1 MRARVVQ
8 GIAITGFAIAV
19 GANPETRN
27 VLAIGAVLLA
37 GLAGAVVTER
47 IRGGPALMVIGVVV
61 AAVAVWLLPQHDDV
75 AAATILSALFAMG
88 VSLVVHSRPVD
99 ADAPG
104 KRGGVVLAALLLVVT
119 LVFAAYIGAETPA
132 AAWFGGGTTHG
143 PTDKRQVAITFDD
156 GPDAMSTPQVMAILD
171 RYGVKATFFE
181 VGKAIDAAPDV
192 TRALHH
198 DGQLLGNHS
207 YHHDQWRWLD
217 PRYPELQRTQDAF
230 ERAIGTCPVLYRP
243 PHGDRTPFLARVVKN
258 HDMHMVLWNVSAGDW
273 STNDAQLVAERIL
286 SRRKARRDPAAPR
299 RPRRQTERQPR
310 RDRARTPAHP
320 GRAACQGSRTRSAR
334 RAPRHEGLS
343 ALLSAASDQR
353 GAGIPASTSSKIRRH
368 PCPLTPSD
376 SSWRRA
382 SSAPSPASASP
393 IASST
398 RARASAATACSRRAS
413 VAAAIAYAA
422 SMPARA
428 SPSPVCACTRLSA
441 QSAINRS
448 E

>member
-37 GLAGAVVTER
+37 GLAGAVVIER
-47 IRGGPALMVIGVVV
+47 VRGGPALMVIGVVV
-61 AAVAVWLLPQHDDV
+61 AAVAVWLLPQRDDI
-75 AAATILSALFAMG
+75 AAAAILSALFAMG
-88 VSLVVHSRPVD
+88 VGLVVHSRPVD

-104 KRGGVVLAALLLVVT
+104 QRGGVVFAALLLVVT

-156 GPDAMSTPQVMAILD
+156 GPDRDVDTSGHGDPRSLRREGDLLRSRQGD
-171 RYGVKATFFE
+171 RRRA
-181 VGKAIDAAPDV
+181 DM
-192 TRALHH
+192 TRALHR

-258 HDMHMVLWNVSAGDW
+258 HDMHMVLWNVVGGR
-273 STNDAQLVAERIL
+273 LVDQ
-286 SRRKARRDPAAPR
+286 RRAARRRTHPPQSKARRDPAAPR

-320 GRAACQGSRTRSAR
+320 GRAACARVSNPYGST
-334 RAPRHEGLS
+334 
-343 ALLSAASDQR
+343 ALLGTKAYQ
-353 GAGIPASTSSKIRRH
+353 
-368 PCPLTPSD
+368 PC
-376 SSWRRA
+376 
-382 SSAPSPASASP
+382 
-393 IASST
+393 
-398 RARASAATACSRRAS
+398 
-413 VAAAIAYAA
+413 
-422 SMPARA
+422 
-428 SPSPVCACTRLSA
+428 
-441 QSAINRS
+441 
-448 E
+448 